1 MGEDLAALHR
11 LHNRIIQCARCPRL
25 VEHRERVAREKAS
38 RYREWDYWG
47 KPVPPFGDPAAR
59 LLIMGLA
66 PAAHGGNRTGRA
78 FTGDASGDWLV
89 RSLHKFQFA
98 NQPHSRHREDG
109 LRLTDV
115 YITNA
120 VRCAP
125 PQNRPTAAEKE
136 TCRPWLVQELQLLT
150 ELKAVVALGRF
161 AFDAYLQTRPAA
173 GLGNPAPKPQFGHNA
188 AYTLPEGVVL
198 IGSYHPSRQNTNT
211 GKLTEAMFDA
221 VFARAWAVIGRARP
235 GENLP
240 L

>member
-1 MGEDLAALHR
+1 MGNDFTPLHP
-11 LHNRIIQCARCPRL
+11 LHNRIVQCARCPRL
-25 VEHRERVAREKAS
+25 VEYRERVAQEKAA
-38 RYREWDYWG
+38 RYQDWDYWG
-47 KPVPPFGDPAAR
+47 RPVPPLGDPAAR

-78 FTGDASGDWLV
+78 FTGDASGDWLF

-98 NQPHSRHREDG
+98 NSPHSRRRDDG
-109 LRLTDV
+109 LALTDV

-136 TCRPWLVQELQLLT
+136 TCRPWLIQELQLLT

-161 AFDAYLQTRPAA
+161 AFDAYWQTRAAA
-173 GLGNPAPKPQFGHNA
+173 GLVNPIPKPQFGHNA

-211 GKLTEAMFDA
+211 GKLTKEMFDA
-221 VFARAWAVIGRARP
+221 VFAKARAVIGPARAR
-235 GENLP
+235 ENRSL
-240 L
+240 